1 MTLHTDMQAPLTEI
15 ARCRAMVAQGMS
27 GMALAERLGAALASL
42 EDVALR
48 VLALE
53 GGPVPAH
60 WRQQR
65 RPSFAELDTDTV
77 VCLFEARAA
86 RRTAQAPSP

>member
-1 MTLHTDMQAPLTEI
+1 VTLHTDMQAPLTEI
-15 ARCRAMVAQGMS
+15 ARCRAMVAQGMT
-27 GMALAERLGAALASL
+27 GAAVAERMAAALASL

-60 WRQQR
+60 WRPQ
-65 RPSFAELDTDTV
+65 PAEAAVAIAPGQV
-77 VCLFEARAA
+77 VSLKDAKA
-86 RRTAQAPSP
+86 RRDMGAWR

>member
-1 MTLHTDMQAPLTEI
+1 MTLHTDMQAPLTEL
-15 ARCRAMVAQGMS
+15 ARCRAMVAQGIT
-27 GMALAERLGAALASL
+27 GAAVAERMAAALASL

-53 GGPVPAH
+53 GGPAPAH

-65 RPSFAELDTDTV
+65 RPTFAELDTDHV
-77 VCLFEARAA
+77 ICLFEAR
-86 RRTAQAPSP
+86 RERHQAHGTRP